1 MSSAIY
7 LQRLVLE
14 FALPEP
20 WPRPVVELLRAF
32 SGPDTTPNEALFE
45 FLQLVMPQGA
55 PTTLYVSNISTQ
67 TAASDF
73 DRNLLLRPACE
84 GPLAQEYGRGSLTLA
99 LSTYRRKGGK
109 LVVSRLEVTPHVP
122 LRVFEARMSAPVIW
136 HGPNDL
142 PMTPEDFEAL
152 SGLPAHRLQT
162 RSRLLPWRRY
172 LDWKEDLVKR
182 TQIEIPYL
190 AWRRVNDTCFAFLVR
205 SGDRPACSL
214 ARVDFD
220 ATVPRPPDANDP
232 DFESP
237 FASPRRAKGPRPP
250 DPIRLGM
257 VDRVESVDL
266 RNPQQTKPWGQ
277 AVGPGQHQVLLRV
290 DEDQARKLDKRELPA
305 PGRLLS
311 SIAGELKPLHL
322 QAAGIS
328 RLETSQGFCPRLFD
342 FLFDARN
349 AGTPVLPDELAPVD
363 GGRRLNPGQQDAVRK
378 ALAAPDL
385 CLIQGPPGTGKTTVI
400 ADICLRVALQGG
412 RVLVASQTNLAVD
425 NALSRL
431 ADRPSIRRLR
441 LGAADKVD
449 EEFKDFLAENVIPRW
464 FRTIADQC
472 HHRIDAIETLRAT
485 HQARDRALA
494 DLRAALEAHACACE
508 AMGDAETRALDLDAQ
523 LAVAAQAHDQARIAV
538 DAART
543 REAADRGMAAWTRGA
558 AFPTTLPADLR
569 IADHS
574 VAQLAALANAAATR
588 EPLIRL
594 GQVLASVRLD
604 AAAAETS
611 PEVTALRRKQRELAE
626 SDHDEDLAQL
636 KEINRSL
643 KKLEKDGW
651 LATGRQLRQAAGE
664 AFLSGVPIC
673 IDILIDA
680 LQPEPRLAGS
690 LGEAQMIVR
699 TRLDTAASAQAAIDD
714 LAKPFAD
721 CAQASAEAYA
731 LTRTVEDRRAQQ
743 LIALRDDLAAAQTS
757 RGTAAEARHAAA
769 ARWDAA
775 HQFLDPDG
783 QAPALE
789 ADALQVTA
797 TRVVAANAEGAEQLR
812 RASRWRKIQTEWL
825 ARLQTITEADRD
837 HLQDLYVRHAN
848 VVGMTCNEAG
858 KREYWQSP
866 EWRPFDLVIIDEV
879 SKATPTELLLP
890 MLLGARVV
898 LVGDHRQLPPMFR
911 ENRDSFAE
919 AIDNGEL
926 AAEDFDSYR
935 RMVTASLFEELYA
948 QAPDAIKATLWTQY
962 RMHPQVMHAVNSF
975 YEGRLLA
982 GPDEPSLDRARQ
994 HHLQIADRNG
1004 SKFLEPN
1011 QHLLWIDSSE
1021 HGGVQR
1027 TEEQQGTS
1035 KFNALEVDLVLATLE
1050 TLARAL
1056 TGRGFIGV
1064 REHILDDADT
1074 RLAISALVARLL
1086 PGAPAET
1093 LDELFAERRVRL
1105 DGRHQ
1110 RPDALGL
1117 LGARLRID
1125 ARKEVGVLTF
1135 YFAQLQ
1141 EIRRAIQRA
1150 SEGSPTIFDALDV
1163 RTNTVDRFQGMEKAI
1178 VIASLVRA
1186 TGGQLGG
1193 FVREYQRINVGLS
1206 RAQQLLV
1213 IIGAADT
1220 WKRARVPLPPLAGGE
1235 PELRRV
1241 YADIFE
1247 IAKHHGGKRLARQ
1260 LLG

>member
-1 MSSAIY
+1 MSSAIH

-14 FALPEP
+14 FALEAL
-20 WPRPVVELLRAF
+20 PRPVTEWLSSF
-32 SGPDTTPNEALFE
+32 SGPGTPQNRSLID
-45 FLQLVMPQGA
+45 FLQMVMPQGA
-55 PTTLYVSNISTQ
+55 PTTLYISNISIH
-67 TAASDF
+67 SSPGEH

-84 GPLAQEYGRGSLTLA
+84 GPIAPAYGRGNLTLA
-99 LSTYRRKGGK
+99 LSTYRRKGK

-122 LRVFEARMSAPVIW
+122 LRPFEARMSAPVIW
-136 HGPNDL
+136 PAPPDQY
-142 PMTPEDFEAL
+142 MTPDDFEAL
-152 SGLPAHRLQT
+152 GGLLPHRLRT
-162 RSRLLPWRRY
+162 RSRLQPWRSY
-172 LDWKEDLVKR
+172 LEWKEDLVKR
-182 TQIEIPYL
+182 TQIAIPYI
-190 AWRRVNDTCFAFLVR
+190 AWRRVNDTCFAFLVLR
-205 SGDRPACSL
+205 EDLPGRSL
-214 ARVDFD
+214 ARVEFD
-220 ATVPRPPDANDP
+220 ATVPQPPDADDP
-232 DFESP
+232 NFESP
-237 FASPRRAKGPRPP
+237 LVPPRRTRGPRPP

-257 VDRVESVDL
+257 VDHTQPVDL
-266 RNPQQTKPWGQ
+266 RDPQQTKLWGR
-277 AVGPGQHQVLLRV
+277 AAASGQHQIVLRV
-290 DEDQARKLDKRELPA
+290 DEDQARKLDKHDLPA

-311 SIAGELKPLHL
+311 SIAGELKPLRL
-322 QAAGIS
+322 QGAGIS

-349 AGTPVLPDELAPVD
+349 AGIPVLPDELAPVD
-363 GGRRLNPGQQDAVRK
+363 GGRVLNPGQQEAVRK

-464 FRTIADQC
+464 FQTIGDQC
-472 HHRIDAIETLRAT
+472 HHRIDAVETLRAT

-494 DLRAALEAHACACE
+494 DLRAALEAHARACE
-508 AMGDAETRALDLDAQ
+508 AEREAEAQTHDLDAQ
-523 LAVAAQAHDQARIAV
+523 LAVAAKAHEQARLAV
-538 DAART
+538 DAARA
-543 REAADRGMAAWTRGA
+543 REAADRGMAAWTRGT
-558 AFPTTLPADLR
+558 AFPTALPADIR
-569 IADHS
+569 IAGHS
-574 VAQLAALANAAATR
+574 VAQLAELANAAVTR

-594 GQVLASVRLD
+594 EQVLAAVRLD
-604 AAAAETS
+604 AAAGETS
-611 PEVTALRRKQRELAE
+611 PEVAALRRKQREFAE
-626 SDHDEDLAQL
+626 SDRDEDLAQL

-643 KKLEKDGW
+643 KKLEKEGW
-651 LATGRQLRQAAGE
+651 LATGRQIRQAAGE
-664 AFLSGVPIC
+664 AFLSGVPTC
-673 IDILIDA
+673 INILIDA

-690 LGEAQMIVR
+690 LAEAQIIVR
-699 TRLDTAASAQAAIDD
+699 TRQGAAASALAAIDD
-714 LAKPFAD
+714 LARPFAD
-721 CAQASAEAYA
+721 CARASADAHA
-731 LTRTVEDRRAQQ
+731 LARTVQDRHAQQ
-743 LIALRDDLAAAQTS
+743 LVALRDALAAAHTS
-757 RGTAAEARHAAA
+757 RGAAA
-769 ARWDAA
+769 DARQAAVARWDAA
-775 HQFLDPDG
+775 HHILDPDG
-783 QAPALE
+783 PAPAL
-789 ADALQVTA
+789 APDALQVAA
-797 TRVVAANAEGAEQLR
+797 TRVVAANAEVAEQLR

-858 KREYWQSP
+858 KRDHWQSP

-962 RMHPQVMHAVNSF
+962 RMHPQVMHAVNQF

-982 GPDEPSLDRARQ
+982 GPDESSLDRARQ
-994 HHLQIADRNG
+994 HHLEIADRDG
-1004 SKFLEPN
+1004 SLFLEPH

-1021 HGGVQR
+1021 HRDVRR
-1027 TEEQQGTS
+1027 TEEQHGTS
-1035 KFNALEVDLVLATLE
+1035 KFNALEVDLVVATLE

-1056 TGRGFIGV
+1056 AGRGFVGV
-1064 REHILDDADT
+1064 RERILDDADT
-1074 RLAISALVARLL
+1074 SLTIAALAARLL
-1086 PGAPAET
+1086 PGAPADT

-1117 LGARLRID
+1117 PGALLRID
-1125 ARKEVGVLTF
+1125 ARKEIGVLTF

-1141 EIRRAIQRA
+1141 NIRRAIQSA
-1150 SEGSPTIFDALDV
+1150 SDGSPSIFDALDL

-1247 IAKHHGGKRLARQ
+1247 IAKHHGGNRLARQ